1 MYLIDVNYKNDAKF
15 ISAGTFIIDEPWI
28 HKDRVIDSY
37 VVLNPIE
44 STIFIECNSIPYKV
58 EPNEILIIP
67 PGVRHK
73 GIMLSEGKVKFHWF
87 HFFANHLYLKTEREV
102 IQEISAKD
110 PDQMIILPIYSKKID
125 CQRFRIMFNQLLDLY
140 QENMNKNYLNTYLN
154 CLLFELTSESL
165 KSIIHKKY
173 ERIDLQP
180 VQDWIRIHCLENISL
195 EKIANYFNYN
205 KYYLS
210 RVYKKS
216 FGIGIF
222 KQITKFRLK
231 HAKELLIETNLS
243 TVEIASKVG
252 YEDSKYFMRI
262 FRKHEGITPT
272 QYRKAFCQKHFNKV

>member
-1 MYLIDVNYKNDAKF
+1 
-15 ISAGTFIIDEPWI
+15 
-28 HKDRVIDSY
+28 
-37 VVLNPIE
+37 
-44 STIFIECNSIPYKV
+44 
-58 EPNEILIIP
+58 
-67 PGVRHK
+67 
-73 GIMLSEGKVKFHWF
+73 
-87 HFFANHLYLKTEREV
+87 
-102 IQEISAKD
+102 
-110 PDQMIILPIYSKKID
+110 
-125 CQRFRIMFNQLLDLY
+125 
-140 QENMNKNYLNTYLN
+140 
-154 CLLFELTSESL
+154 LFELTSEAL

-180 VQDWIRIHCLENISL
+180 VQDWIRIHCLETISL

-205 KYYLS
+205 KYYLT

-222 KQITKFRLK
+222 EQITKFRLK

-272 QYRKAFCQKHFNKV
+272 QYRKAFCQKHYNKV